1 MDLSDINVL
10 KSILTQYGI
19 KPNKHL
25 GQHFLRDPVVLEEI
39 IGAAEI
45 SQNDKILEIGP
56 GLGVLTLEL
65 ARRAQKVVAVEK
77 DKKLCEVLQNILE
90 TQKIENVEIIN
101 DDILQ
106 ISVPAGHL
114 PQGDKYKIVANLPYY
129 LTARMVRKFLEAANP
144 PTEMILMLQKEVA
157 ERICSRPPK
166 MNLLAVSVQFYG
178 EPQIIAFVSRK
189 SFWPEPEVD
198 SAIIKIIPYS
208 DPNLRI
214 HPNDPNN
221 FFGIVKAGFS
231 SPRKKLVNNLTGVLR
246 DKNRRIIEK
255 FLQKIGLKPDCRA
268 QNLSVDNW
276 RKLISL
282 LKKYIV

>member
-1 MDLSDINVL
+1 MDLTNLQTI
-10 KSILTQYGI
+10 KSLLAKYNAW
-19 KPNKHL
+19 PNKFL
-25 GQHFLRDPVVLEEI
+25 GQYFLRDPVVLEEI

-77 DKKLCEVLQNILE
+77 DKKLAEILENILKQE
-90 TQKIENVEIIN
+90 KIKNVQIIIG
-101 DDILQ
+101 DILKIPDTRYKIQ
-106 ISVPAGHL
+106 NTPKESL
-114 PQGDKYKIVANLPYY
+114 CGDTTGQAKYKVVANLPYY
-129 LTARMVRKFLEAANP
+129 LTARLIRKLLELPNP

-198 SAIIKIIPYS
+198 SAIIKIIPHNNRGADAICNSDGRIRISRGRKPSERYS
-208 DPNLRI
+208 DA
-214 HPNDPNN
+214 
-221 FFGIVKAGFS
+221 FFKIVRAGFI
-231 SPRKKLVNNLTGVLR
+231 SPRKKLVNNLTGV
-246 DKNRRIIEK
+246 
-255 FLQKIGLKPDCRA
+255 
-268 QNLSVDNW
+268 
-276 RKLISL
+276 
-282 LKKYIV
+282 